1 MYHNLAVG
9 KTLWVGLRRDDKYDS
24 KLDVKLIYV
33 YFCSACNI
41 SNYKIT
47 ELLRALFLV
56 DSCVK
61 LRVCKDHDGCDV
73 LDSPVFLRNIL

>member
-1 MYHNLAVG
+1 VYHNLAVG
-9 KTLWVGLRRDDKYDS
+9 KTLWIGLRRDDKYDS

-33 YFCSACNI
+33 YFYSACNI

-47 ELLRALFLV
+47 ELLRALLIV

-61 LRVCKDHDGCDV
+61 LRVCINTVTVVTHD
-73 LDSPVFLRNIL
+73 